1 MVFNDVATATSVPA
15 EAFMTQ
21 PARVAVI
28 GAGPGGY
35 TAAFLAADLGLKVT
49 LIDEAPDPGGVCL
62 YRGCLPSKA
71 LLHVAKVMTEAREA
85 REWGVSFAAPEIDL
99 DRLRSWKNTVV
110 STLTGGLGRLTRQ
123 RKIDYLEGRAALAD
137 PHTATVAMTDGTTRD
152 VEFDHGILATGSRP
166 ARPAALASEHNRV
179 LDSTGALDVQ
189 RVPGRLLV
197 VGGGYIGLELGSVYA
212 ALGAAV
218 TVVEMTSTLL
228 LGVDADLVRV
238 LARRFGTVVEAVH
251 LDTTVTRL
259 TPDDD
264 GVDVRLEGPNIASED
279 QRFDEVLVAVGRVPN
294 SDITGLDRTAV
305 EVDPHGFVRVDAQR
319 RTAEPA
325 LFAIGDLAGEPM
337 LAHKAFHEARV
348 AVETIA
354 GHKVAFEPMVIPAV
368 VFTDPEIA
376 WCGLTET
383 EANAE
388 GSAVTVA
395 RFPWGASGR
404 AVTLSRTDGMTK
416 LVVEQETER
425 ILGVGIVGAGAGELI
440 AEGVV
445 AIEMGA
451 TVGDLTKCIHPH
463 PTLSETLLESA
474 ESFLGLSTHVYKPK
488 RRA

>member
-1 MVFNDVATATSVPA
+1 
-15 EAFMTQ
+15 MTQ
-21 PARVAVI
+21 PTRVAVI

-35 TAAFLAADLGLKVT
+35 TAAFLAADLGLNVT
-49 LIDEAPDPGGVCL
+49 LVDEAPDPGGVCL
-62 YRGCLPSKA
+62 YRGCMPSKA
-71 LLHVAKVMTEAREA
+71 LLHVARVLTEAREA
-85 REWGVSFAAPEIDL
+85 GEWGVSFAEPDIDL
-99 DRLRSWKNTVV
+99 DRLQSWKNTVV
-110 STLTGGLGRLTRQ
+110 STLTGGLGQLTRQ
-123 RKIDYLEGRAALAD
+123 RKIDYLEGRAALVDAR
-137 PHTATVAMTDGTTRD
+137 TVAVTMTDGGTRE
-152 VEFDHGILATGSRP
+152 VPFDHGILATGSRP
-166 ARPAALASEHNRV
+166 ARPAALASGHDRI
-179 LDSTGALDVQ
+179 LDSTAALDVN
-189 RVPGRLLV
+189 RVPDRLLV
-197 VGGGYIGLELGSVYA
+197 IGGGYIGLELGSVYA

-228 LGVDADLVRV
+228 PGVDADLVRV
-238 LARRFGTVVEAVH
+238 LSRRFGSVAEAVY
-251 LDTTVTRL
+251 LDTMVTQL
-259 TPDDD
+259 TADDE
-264 GVDVRLEGPNIASED
+264 GVTVRLEGPTVASEG

-294 SDITGLDRTAV
+294 SEIGGLDRTAV
-305 EVDPHGFVRVDAQR
+305 EVDPRGFVRVDAQR
-319 RTAEPA
+319 RTAEPS

-376 WCGLTET
+376 WCGLTEA
-383 EANAE
+383 EAKAQ
-388 GSAVTVA
+388 GTATAIA

-416 LVVEQETER
+416 LVVDPETQR

-451 TVGDLTKCIHPH
+451 TVEDLTACIHPH

-488 RRA
+488 RPA

>member
-1 MVFNDVATATSVPA
+1 
-15 EAFMTQ
+15 MTQ
-21 PARVAVI
+21 PTRVAVV

-35 TAAFLAADLGLKVT
+35 TAAFLAADLGLNVT
-49 LIDEAPDPGGVCL
+49 LIDEAQDPGGVCL
-62 YRGCLPSKA
+62 YRGCMPSKA
-71 LLHVAKVMTEAREA
+71 LLHVARVLTEAREA
-85 REWGVSFAAPEIDL
+85 GAWGVSFAEPDIDL
-99 DRLRSWKNTVV
+99 DRLQSWKNTVV
-110 STLTGGLGRLTRQ
+110 STLTGGLGQLTRQ
-123 RKIDYLEGRAALAD
+123 RNIDYLEGRAALVDARS
-137 PHTATVAMTDGTTRD
+137 VAVTTTDGRTRE
-152 VEFDHGILATGSRP
+152 VPFNHGILATGSRP
-166 ARPAALASEHNRV
+166 ARPAALASEHDRI
-179 LDSTGALDVQ
+179 LDSTAALDVN
-189 RVPGRLLV
+189 RVPDRLLV
-197 VGGGYIGLELGSVYA
+197 IGGGYIGLELGSVYA

-228 LGVDADLVRV
+228 PGVDADLVRV
-238 LARRFGTVVEAVH
+238 LSRRFGSVAEAVY
-251 LDTTVTRL
+251 LDTTVTQV
-259 TPDDD
+259 TADDE
-264 GVDVRLEGPNIASED
+264 GVTVRLEGPTVAED

-294 SDITGLDRTAV
+294 SEIAGLDRTAV
-305 EVDPHGFVRVDAQR
+305 EVDPRGFVRVDAQR
-319 RTAEPA
+319 RTAEPS

-376 WCGLTET
+376 WCGLTEA
-383 EANAE
+383 EAKAD
-388 GSAVTVA
+388 GTAIGIA

-416 LVVEQETER
+416 LVVEPETQR

-451 TVGDLTKCIHPH
+451 TVEDLRACIHPH

-488 RRA
+488 RPA

>member
-1 MVFNDVATATSVPA
+1 M
-15 EAFMTQ
+15 AFW
-21 PARVAVI
+21 PP
-28 GAGPGGY
+28 GPG
-35 TAAFLAADLGLKVT
+35 
-49 LIDEAPDPGGVCL
+49 
-62 YRGCLPSKA
+62 R
-71 LLHVAKVMTEAREA
+71 
-85 REWGVSFAAPEIDL
+85 
-99 DRLRSWKNTVV
+99 
-110 STLTGGLGRLTRQ
+110 LGRRRWRVNT
-123 RKIDYLEGRAALAD
+123 
-137 PHTATVAMTDGTTRD
+137 TV
-152 VEFDHGILATGSRP
+152 F
-166 ARPAALASEHNRV
+166 
-179 LDSTGALDVQ
+179 LDSTAALDVN
-189 RVPGRLLV
+189 RVPDRLLV
-197 VGGGYIGLELGSVYA
+197 IGGGYIGLELGSVYA

-228 LGVDADLVRV
+228 PGVDADLVRV
-238 LARRFGTVVEAVH
+238 LSRRFGSVAEAVY
-251 LDTTVTRL
+251 LDTTVTQV
-259 TPDDD
+259 TADDE
-264 GVDVRLEGPNIASED
+264 GVTVRLEGPTVAED

-294 SDITGLDRTAV
+294 SEIAGLDRTAV
-305 EVDPHGFVRVDAQR
+305 EVDPRGFVRVDAQR
-319 RTAEPA
+319 RTAEPS

-376 WCGLTET
+376 WCGLTEA
-383 EANAE
+383 EAKAD
-388 GSAVTVA
+388 GTAIGIA

-416 LVVEQETER
+416 LVVEPETQR

-451 TVGDLTKCIHPH
+451 TVEDLRACIHPH

-488 RRA
+488 RPA